1 MKELRAVVVGVVV
14 VVVIALVWGFVRR
27 PAPGMNRVRSF
38 RVEIEGHENG
48 REKHVSVRL
57 PGFLVGKVSQLVSRS
72 WDDEDWR
79 DWSFSVDGEE
89 RRITPRD
96 IQDAADKSSEGKPS
110 RIEIRGDEALEV
122 LAEGSAVRIRVLHG
136 AGRREAEVVLP
147 KELLAGLAQEKSI
160 TPQRILRRIDRLGPG
175 EIVSIRGEDGS
186 VRIVAEGR
194 EKR

>member
-14 VVVIALVWGFVRR
+14 VVMIALVWGFVRR
-27 PAPGMNRVRSF
+27 PAPGMHRVRSF

-48 REKHVSVRL
+48 HEKHVSVRL

-96 IQDAADKSSEGKPS
+96 IQEAADKSSPGHPG
-110 RIEIRGDEALEV
+110 RIEIHGEQALE
-122 LAEGSAVRIRVLHG
+122 APAQATEVRIHL
-136 AGRREAEVVLP
+136 
-147 KELLAGLAQEKSI
+147 
-160 TPQRILRRIDRLGPG
+160 
-175 EIVSIRGEDGS
+175 
-186 VRIVAEGR
+186 
-194 EKR
+194 